1 MPNIVLGDIRS
12 QKADTYDYNQV
23 DADYRDRY
31 PRRLDLTPGTTLHG
45 FIVDKILE
53 RAVESYNVISAR
65 HTSWNEI
72 DKVLT
77 AYIRT
82 SDKEKELKAKDDRK
96 PVAILFP
103 YSYAMMETMLSYLVG
118 AFFQE
123 PIFQY
128 EGYSPEDTIGAAMME
143 LVIQLHCV
151 KNKVYIPLH
160 TMFRD
165 ALSYGMGA
173 VSPDWIVRTGYK
185 RVERQTSGIVDV
197 AGKLFRRKPIID
209 RSEEVVF
216 EGNSLNNIDP
226 YMFLPD
232 PNAGTDIQ
240 SAEYLG
246 WVIRDNYMSL
256 IREEQADDKMFNVK
270 YLKAHE
276 DKTSIF
282 AIDKSEREKKTTGGV
297 RTGGHYGST
306 NRADVLS
313 MYVDLIPKEWKLG
326 GRETPER
333 WHFEL
338 AGDVVLIKAQPANF
352 DHNLFN
358 VALCA
363 PEFDGYSPTP
373 ISRLELMYGMQTTL
387 DFLFNSHIENVRKAI
402 NDMLVVDPYLV
413 NINDVR
419 DPKPGKIIRL
429 RRPAWGRGVD
439 NVVKQLDVKDI
450 TRANLGDS
458 VYVSQWMER
467 IAAIDQSVM
476 GSLRQGGP
484 ERLTK
489 AEFQGTRGGNISR
502 LERVARI
509 IGIQAMQDIGTMF
522 ASNAQQLMEQEVY
535 VKIVGRHQEELEKS
549 FQAKKMKVTPYD
561 ILVDYD
567 VVVRD
572 GSVPGLGG
580 NAEAIKSLLEVF
592 IGIPEVAAQMDIPR
606 MIMYIAKEMGAK
618 NIEDFRRDVGSIQS
632 ETIGDEEALREEEKG
647 NLIAISGR

>member
-1 MPNIVLGDIRS
+1 MPNIVLGDIQS
-12 QKADTYDYNQV
+12 QKADTYDYNQI
-23 DADYRDRY
+23 DADYRGRY
-31 PRRLDLTPGTTLHG
+31 PRRLDLTPGSELHG

-65 HTSWNEI
+65 HSSWREI

-185 RVERQTSGIVDV
+185 RVERQTSGIVDI
-197 AGKLFRRKPIID
+197 AGKLFRKKPIID

-270 YLKAHE
+270 FLKAHE
-276 DKTSIF
+276 AKTSIF
-282 AIDKSEREKKTTGGV
+282 AIDQSEREKKTTGGV

-313 MYVDLIPKEWKLG
+313 M
-326 GRETPER
+326 
-333 WHFEL
+333 
-338 AGDVVLIKAQPANF
+338 
-352 DHNLFN
+352 
-358 VALCA
+358 
-363 PEFDGYSPTP
+363 
-373 ISRLELMYGMQTTL
+373 
-387 DFLFNSHIENVRKAI
+387 
-402 NDMLVVDPYLV
+402 
-413 NINDVR
+413 
-419 DPKPGKIIRL
+419 
-429 RRPAWGRGVD
+429 
-439 NVVKQLDVKDI
+439 
-450 TRANLGDS
+450 
-458 VYVSQWMER
+458 
-467 IAAIDQSVM
+467 
-476 GSLRQGGP
+476 
-484 ERLTK
+484 
-489 AEFQGTRGGNISR
+489 
-502 LERVARI
+502 
-509 IGIQAMQDIGTMF
+509 
-522 ASNAQQLMEQEVY
+522 
-535 VKIVGRHQEELEKS
+535 
-549 FQAKKMKVTPYD
+549 
-561 ILVDYD
+561 
-567 VVVRD
+567 
-572 GSVPGLGG
+572 
-580 NAEAIKSLLEVF
+580 
-592 IGIPEVAAQMDIPR
+592 
-606 MIMYIAKEMGAK
+606 
-618 NIEDFRRDVGSIQS
+618 
-632 ETIGDEEALREEEKG
+632 
-647 NLIAISGR
+647 